1 MRRQELAC
9 GPPRLSWSRR
19 PRPLKWKASKRAWRS
34 WSERQTRPRG
44 RTTVP
49 QISPGR
55 APRLYPVRRQRRRR
69 YPRPASAAR
78 RLTRTSSKAMAE
90 NAQPS
95 ADRLADSPSSRISVL
110 EIARRL
116 NVGRLAV
123 YSMLEQG
130 IIPGV
135 RLGRR
140 WIITRHA
147 YLAPAAVGP
156 ALDFDAHQR

>member
-1 MRRQELAC
+1 M
-9 GPPRLSWSRR
+9 
-19 PRPLKWKASKRAWRS
+19 
-34 WSERQTRPRG
+34 
-44 RTTVP
+44 
-49 QISPGR
+49 
-55 APRLYPVRRQRRRR
+55 
-69 YPRPASAAR
+69 
-78 RLTRTSSKAMAE
+78 TSVKAMAE
-90 NAQPS
+90 RTQSS
-95 ADRLADSPSSRISVL
+95 ADGLTDLPNSRISAL

-147 YLAPAAVGP
+147 YLAWERTCSLRAGAGLRRQPEVAV
-156 ALDFDAHQR
+156 LN

>member
-1 MRRQELAC
+1 
-9 GPPRLSWSRR
+9 
-19 PRPLKWKASKRAWRS
+19 
-34 WSERQTRPRG
+34 
-44 RTTVP
+44 
-49 QISPGR
+49 
-55 APRLYPVRRQRRRR
+55 
-69 YPRPASAAR
+69 
-78 RLTRTSSKAMAE
+78 MAE

-147 YLAPAAVGP
+147 YLVWERTCGRRA